1 MSTMGS
7 FMSPEGLQALSD
19 QRGPLIYAILF
30 GLFLFQTG
38 FLIGPVVPGNPI
50 ILAAGV
56 VANPIAGSL
65 DLGMLILVVSL
76 GVFVGN
82 LINYGQGRAAGPAF
96 ARNPKW
102 AVEIDRAQTWFE
114 ARGRAAVLLAT
125 FVPFIRAFVPFVAG
139 MGRMNLRWYVASSL
153 VGAFAWI
160 STWALLGY
168 YLGNVPFVRNNLNTI
183 VMLIV
188 VTVGTVAII
197 KSIQYRRSIRPQ
209 TLD

>member
-1 MSTMGS
+1 
-7 FMSPEGLQALSD
+7 
-19 QRGPLIYAILF
+19 
-30 GLFLFQTG
+30 
-38 FLIGPVVPGNPI
+38 
-50 ILAAGV
+50 
-56 VANPIAGSL
+56 
-65 DLGMLILVVSL
+65 
-76 GVFVGN
+76 
-82 LINYGQGRAAGPAF
+82 
-96 ARNPKW
+96 
-102 AVEIDRAQTWFE
+102 
-114 ARGRAAVLLAT
+114 
-125 FVPFIRAFVPFVAG
+125 
-139 MGRMNLRWYVASSL
+139 MNLRWYVASSL